1 MVAMHQRKPWLW
13 GPLSLLGLSLT
24 ITIVVLDQVHK
35 WWMLAVYGIREGER
49 VPVLPFF
56 DLYFIRNTGVSY
68 GLLLQDTRQGQW
80 ILAGFAALAVCAMA
94 VWLARGV
101 TSKLVATSLGLI
113 MGGAASNAVDRLSL
127 GGVADF
133 FSLHAFGFYW
143 YVFNIADVAIV
154 AGVIGL
160 VYDSLL
166 ASRKDASKDI

>member
-24 ITIVVLDQVHK
+24 IAIVVVDQVHK
-35 WWMLAVYGIREGER
+35 WWMLSVYDIQGKGRVAVM
-49 VPVLPFF
+49 PFL
-56 DLYFIRNTGVSY
+56 DLEFVKNTGVSY
-68 GLLLQDTRQGQW
+68 GLFLQNTRQGQW

-101 TSKLVATSLGLI
+101 TTKLVATGLGLI

-133 FSLHAFGFYW
+133 FSLHAYGFYW
-143 YVFNIADVAIV
+143 YVFNVADVAIV

-160 VYDSLL
+160 IYDSLGP
-166 ASRKDASKDI
+166 SRKDASKGI